1 MISDIN
7 QKILL
12 ITYDNKV
19 EEAITRLSRVGY
31 DGVIGY
37 LEGGFN
43 AWLNAN
49 KPIETIERENADAL
63 AIQYSQKPLIIDVR
77 KKSEFDSEHI
87 IGALNIPLNQINL
100 HLAKIPKSQHFF
112 LHCAGGYRSMIAAS
126 ILKQRG
132 WNNFTEIRG
141 GFAEL
146 AKTSLPKTNYV
157 CPTTLL

>member
-12 ITYDNKV
+12 ITYENKE

-37 LEGGFN
+37 LNGGFD
-43 AWLNAN
+43 AWLLAK
-49 KPIETIERENADAL
+49 KPIETIERENVDTL
-63 AIQYSQKPLIIDVR
+63 AIQYTQKPMIIDVR
-77 KKSEFDSEHI
+77 KKSEFESEHI
-87 IGALNIPLNQINL
+87 VGALNIPLNQINQ
-100 HLAKIPKSQHFF
+100 HLAEIPKNQHFF

-146 AKTSLPKTNYV
+146 AKTNLPKTTYV